1 MLADFDEDVFYV
13 NDLFYHF
20 WMMHDDFEYLG
31 KCWAVIMNGKVIK
44 SISMVVPDDV
54 DFPKYQEKAISCL
67 SMLGE
72 VIEGF
77 IVKINGERNFI
88 SKRKEISIE
97 EVTPLSKL
105 IDFTVERDAEG
116 YAFANVTLDGE
127 ESQRFKISKDVMGKL
142 KAKLDE
148 VKSKK

>member
-1 MLADFDEDVFYV
+1 
-13 NDLFYHF
+13 
-20 WMMHDDFEYLG
+20 MMTLN
-31 KCWAVIMNGKVIK
+31 I
-44 SISMVVPDDV
+44 
-54 DFPKYQEKAISCL
+54 
-67 SMLGE
+67 
-72 VIEGF
+72 
-77 IVKINGERNFI
+77 I